1 MEPEAKYTLV
11 GGAVLI
17 LLALVAGAVVWLRS
31 SSEGANAHRFKI
43 YFEHQSLEGLEP
55 RSSVTMRGIRV
66 GSVTGFRFSS
76 RRPGVVEVFV
86 AVEPSTPVRESTR
99 ATVDR
104 NIVTGI
110 ANVRLNNTNE
120 KAPLLVHA
128 AGDEPYPVIA
138 EGESPTERVAET
150 LSQLAEQGAEALER
164 IQDTLSHKNRAALVE
179 TLANLQRVTAKAEGT
194 LARMDA
200 TATSL
205 GGAADEV
212 RKLAG
217 SVAADAHSLA
227 ERYDRLGADAGV
239 SVREMGEAARKLSAQ
254 VERLT
259 QRADALLANGNEEL
273 RSTSQAVRSAADSAS
288 SAADSVGAA
297 AHRLRDPR
305 QALFGPAEGGLG
317 PGERGR

>member
-11 GGAVLI
+11 GAAVLV

-31 SSEGANAHRFKI
+31 SGEGADAHRYKI
-43 YFEHQSLEGLEP
+43 YFERQSLEGLEP

-76 RRPGVVEVFV
+76 RRAGVVEVFI
-86 AVEPSTPVRESTR
+86 AVEPSTPVRSSTR

-110 ANVRLNNTNE
+110 ANVRLLNANE
-120 KAPLLVHA
+120 KEPLLLRA
-128 AGDEPYPVIA
+128 PADEPYPVIA

-179 TLANLQRVTAKAEGT
+179 TLANLQRITAKAEGT
-194 LARMDA
+194 LERMDA
-200 TATSL
+200 MAESL
-205 GGAADEV
+205 GGAAEEV

-217 SVAADAHSLA
+217 SVGADAHTLA
-227 ERYDRLGADAGV
+227 ERYDRLGADASV
-239 SVREMGEAARKLSAQ
+239 SVREMGEAARKLSADL
-254 VERLT
+254 ERLT
-259 QRADALLANGNEEL
+259 QRADALLASAAE
-273 RSTSQAVRSAADSAS
+273 AVRSAAESAS

-297 AHRLRDPR
+297 AHRLRDPQR
-305 QALFGPAEGGLG
+305 ALFGPAEGGLG